1 MFQSFFLIYKK
12 DLLFNFIKKI
22 IENKGFIGKVL
33 QFY

>member
-1 MFQSFFLIYKK
+1 MFQTPFFIFQK

-22 IENKGFIGKVL
+22 IENKCFIEKVL